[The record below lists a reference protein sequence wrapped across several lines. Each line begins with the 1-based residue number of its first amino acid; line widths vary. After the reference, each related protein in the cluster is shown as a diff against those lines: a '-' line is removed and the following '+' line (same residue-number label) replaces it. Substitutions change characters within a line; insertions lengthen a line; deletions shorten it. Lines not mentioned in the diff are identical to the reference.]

1 MSRTPRIVVTGIGCL
16 SPIGHGVS
24 NFWQA
29 LLDGKNGIGKIT
41 SFDPSDLTTQIAAEI
56 HDFNPDDYMNKK
68 EAKRMDRVLQF
79 AVAAAKLA
87 LDDSGL
93 TIDETNC
100 YKVGVSIG
108 SGIGGMRTFEIQHQA
123 LLEGGSRKVSPF
135 FIPMM
140 IPNMCAGQVS
150 LQFGIK
156 GPSFSVVSACATGVN
171 GITSAMDILLTGRA
185 QVMLA
190 GGSES
195 SICAVAMAGFCAM
208 RAMSNRND
216 EPEKASRPFDKERDG
231 FVMGEGA
238 GVLVLETLEHAK
250 ARGAK
255 VYAELVG
262 YGCTNDAYHIT
273 NPDGKGA
280 AEAMRI
286 ALRDSGLKP
295 EDIDYI
301 NAHATSTPV
310 GDPMETAAIREVFD
324 GHVDKVAV
332 SSTKSMIGHTLGATG
347 ALETI
352 CCVLAVQNDVV
363 PPTINYEFPDPECPI
378 DCVPNQ
384 ARRMTVRAALNNSF
398 GFGGHNA
405 VVVVKKF
412 SQN

>member
-1 MSRTPRIVVTGIGCL
+1 MRRNPRIVVTGIGCL
-16 SPIGHGVS
+16 TPIGHGVN

-29 LLDGKNGIGKIT
+29 LLSGKNGIGKIT
-41 SFDPSDLTTQIAAEI
+41 SFDASDFSTRIAGEI
-56 HDFNPDDYMNKK
+56 HDFNADDYMSKK
-68 EAKRMDRVLQF
+68 ESRRMDRVLQF
-79 AVAAAKLA
+79 AVASARLA
-87 LDDSGL
+87 LEDSGL
-93 TIDETNC
+93 QVDQSNC
-100 YKVGVSIG
+100 YHIGVSIG
-108 SGIGGMRTFEIQHQA
+108 SGIGGMSTLEAQHKA

-156 GPSFSVVSACATGVN
+156 GPSFAVVSACATGVN
-171 GITSAMDILLTGRA
+171 GITAAIDILLAGRA

-190 GGSES
+190 GGSEA
-195 SICAVAMAGFCAM
+195 SICPIAMAGFCAM
-208 RAMSNRND
+208 RAMSTRND
-216 EPEKASRPFDKERDG
+216 EPEKASRPFDRERDG

-238 GVLVLETLEHAK
+238 GVLVLETLEHAV
-250 ARGAK
+250 ARNARI
-255 VYAELVG
+255 YAELIG

-286 ALRDSGLKP
+286 ALADAQLQA

-310 GDPMETAAIREVFD
+310 GDPMEVAAIKEVFG
-324 GHVDKVAV
+324 GHLSKMAV
-332 SSTKSMIGHTLGATG
+332 SSTKSMMGHTLGATG

-352 CCVLAVQNDVV
+352 CCVLATQNDIV
-363 PPTINYEFPDPECPI
+363 PPTINYEFPDPECVL

-384 ARRMTVRAALNNSF
+384 ARRLTVRAALNNSF

>member
-29 LLDGKNGIGKIT
+29 LLDGKNGVGRIS

-93 TIDETNC
+93 TVNESNC
-100 YKVGVSIG
+100 YDVGVSIG
-108 SGIGGMRTFEIQHQA
+108 SGIGGMGTFEIQHKA

-171 GITSAMDILLTGRA
+171 GITSAMDTLLTGRA
-185 QVMLA
+185 KVMLA

-208 RAMSNRND
+208 
-216 EPEKASRPFDKERDG
+216 
-231 FVMGEGA
+231 
-238 GVLVLETLEHAK
+238 
-250 ARGAK
+250 
-255 VYAELVG
+255 
-262 YGCTNDAYHIT
+262 
-273 NPDGKGA
+273 
-280 AEAMRI
+280 
-286 ALRDSGLKP
+286 
-295 EDIDYI
+295 
-301 NAHATSTPV
+301 
-310 GDPMETAAIREVFD
+310 
-324 GHVDKVAV
+324 
-332 SSTKSMIGHTLGATG
+332 
-347 ALETI
+347 
-352 CCVLAVQNDVV
+352 
-363 PPTINYEFPDPECPI
+363 
-378 DCVPNQ
+378 
-384 ARRMTVRAALNNSF
+384 
-398 GFGGHNA
+398 
-405 VVVVKKF
+405 
-412 SQN
+412 